1 MFISL
6 KSKKEIYKPK
16 KISTTTKII
25 NSKLKKKKILSLVNQ
40 FYLKQTIWP
49 FKKFEQLVAKQ

>member
-25 NSKLKKKKILSLVNQ
+25 NSKQKKKLSLVNQ
-40 FYLKQTIWP
+40 FYLNQTIWP
-49 FKKFEQLVAKQ
+49 IKNF